1 MKFKYLIIGLYVS
14 FVTLIIVMVVKGI
27 GQKFDLETQNYY
39 NEELVYQNKI
49 DALKRGNAFADSFL
63 FIKDAHFVHLNA
75 PKSLLA
81 DSIVLNFKKPDN
93 ALYDLRNKFNGNH
106 VYAIELK
113 EFAKGIY
120 NVEIMVYKDGEA
132 LIIPKKIML

>member
-14 FVTLIIVMVVKGI
+14 FVSLIIVMVVKGI

-39 NEELVYQNKI
+39 NEELVYQDKI
-49 DALKRGNAFADSFL
+49 DALKRGNEFVDSFQ
-63 FIKDAHFVHLNA
+63 FFKDSYFMHLNA

-93 ALYDLRNKFNGNH
+93 ALYDLRNMYTGNK
-106 VYAIELK
+106 VYAIDLK

-120 NVEIMVYKDGEA
+120 NVEIMVYKDGET
-132 LIIPKKIML
+132 LIVPKKIML